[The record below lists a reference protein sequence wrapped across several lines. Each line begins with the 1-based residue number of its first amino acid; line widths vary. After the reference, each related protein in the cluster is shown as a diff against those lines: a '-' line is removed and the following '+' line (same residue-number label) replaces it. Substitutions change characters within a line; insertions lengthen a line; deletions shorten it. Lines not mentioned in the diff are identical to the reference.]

1 MNNKIVRCSVA
12 ELLCDLYQCEH
23 MKNKQIAVM
32 LNVVAVTKVMMKEM
46 KEEDKEK
53 VKKAIRVVFDYVTDA
68 TCVRRL
74 ARLLS

>member
-1 MNNKIVRCSVA
+1 
-12 ELLCDLYQCEH
+12 
-23 MKNKQIAVM
+23 M
-32 LNVVAVTKVMMKEM
+32 LNLVAVTKVMMKEM